1 MRERIFSFQVLV
13 LEFFLTSYIA
23 NLTRLQCMQLSR
35 STYISIYVFENNN
48 MHQQGHLKYSNAKK
62 YIFFPSFY
70 FVYYAFMLQWYNEK
84 QVVIEKWLSFNI
96 LIYVKFGLC
105 YLLFSFATLRSTCY
119 QAHDCLHCLVTL
131 VLVNTLV
138 NTCFKSTL
146 VFRIRNSSCDEYATL
161 KTCKNEYSSYHNS
174 ISV

>member
-1 MRERIFSFQVLV
+1 MHAAKQVDLHINICFWEQQHASTGSLKIFKCKKTYIFSVVLFC
-13 LEFFLTSYIA
+13 LLRF
-23 NLTRLQCMQLSR
+23 
-35 STYISIYVFENNN
+35 YVA
-48 MHQQGHLKYSNAKK
+48 M
-62 YIFFPSFY
+62 
-70 FVYYAFMLQWYNEK
+70 VQWDYV
-84 QVVIEKWLSFNI
+84 VVIEKWLSFNI

-105 YLLFSFATLRSTCY
+105 NLLFSFATLRSTCY